1 MVIAILF
8 SFHLTGMSHLMFF
21 INANLSRHS
30 RNKSLILSIITKHP
44 KTPSFSTSSRSFLAA
59 RRSPTVR
66 SAQRRQQHEPRQQQQ
81 QSDHPNSLPRNPSLI
96 SAPRSTEWPREVLN
110 EAAISGEL
118 SISAQAAEAV
128 LDDFVAKSSTDS
140 GKNLCISMGPALA
153 AFFLKYKGKAVLG

>member
-1 MVIAILF
+1 
-8 SFHLTGMSHLMFF
+8 MFL

-81 QSDHPNSLPRNPSLI
+81 SDHSNSLPLNPSLI
-96 SAPRSTEWPREVLN
+96 SAPRSTEWPTKVLN

-153 AFFLKYKGKAVLG
+153 AFFLKKK